1 MNNHV
6 DTVKRLQA
14 IFDAALDGIIIINDK
29 GIILEVNQSTCSLFE
44 YTMDELLHKNVNIL
58 MQAHD
63 AKHHDQYI
71 DNYHQ
76 SKIPKIIGIGRE
88 VIGKKKSG
96 DLFPFWL
103 AVIEVKLQDNI
114 IFTGFVHDLSEI
126 KNAEK
131 DLKSL
136 NEDLEKKVVERTYE
150 LENVVN
156 QLLALNKQLEDEI
169 SIKMKIQQ
177 QLKDRE
183 LELENSLKKEK
194 ELGELK
200 SRFVSMASHEF
211 RTPLATITS
220 SASLISRYTEHDQQA
235 NREKHINR
243 VKSSV
248 THLTGILNDFLSMNK
263 LEEGHINT
271 NFETF
276 DPSEL
281 CIEVVEELHSLLK
294 KDQHIECKHEPD
306 IGMIYTERK
315 ILKNTFI
322 NLISN
327 AIKYTKDDGK
337 IHCTLVVTNDQL
349 EFTVKDNGI
358 GIPEEDQKHMF
369 ERFFRASNVTNIEGT
384 GLGLNIVKK
393 YIEILHGDITFE
405 SKLYHGTTFK
415 VVIPIHHQPQN

>member
-1 MNNHV
+1 M
-6 DTVKRLQA
+6 
-14 IFDAALDGIIIINDK
+14 
-29 GIILEVNQSTCSLFE
+29 
-44 YTMDELLHKNVNIL
+44 
-58 MQAHD
+58 
-63 AKHHDQYI
+63 
-71 DNYHQ
+71 
-76 SKIPKIIGIGRE
+76 
-88 VIGKKKSG
+88 
-96 DLFPFWL
+96 
-103 AVIEVKLQDNI
+103 
-114 IFTGFVHDLSEI
+114 
-126 KNAEK
+126 
-131 DLKSL
+131 
-136 NEDLEKKVVERTYE
+136 VERTYE

>member
-1 MNNHV
+1 MDNHV
-6 DTVKRLQA
+6 DTVLRLQA
-14 IFDAALDGIIIINDK
+14 IFDAALDGIIIINSR
-29 GIILEVNQSTCSLFE
+29 GVILEVNQSTCTLFE
-44 YTMDELLHKNVNIL
+44 YSQEELLHQNVSIL
-58 MQAHD
+58 MQSHEAN
-63 AKHHDQYI
+63 HHDQYI
-71 DNYHQ
+71 QNYHQ

-88 VIGKKKSG
+88 VIGMKKSG
-96 DLFPFWL
+96 SLFPFWL
-103 AVIEVKLQDNI
+103 AVIEVKQQDDV
-114 IFTGFVHDLSEI
+114 IFTGFIHDLSEI

-131 DLKSL
+131 DLKTL
-136 NEDLEKKVVERTYE
+136 NQDLEKKVIERTYE

-169 SIKMKIQQ
+169 AIKIKIQQ

-220 SASLISRYTEHDQQA
+220 SASLISRYTEHDQQS

-243 VKSSV
+243 VKSAV

-263 LEEGHINT
+263 LEEGLINT

-276 DPSEL
+276 DPLEL
-281 CIEVVEELHSLLK
+281 CTEVVEELNSLLK
-294 KDQHIECKHEPD
+294 SGQSIDCFHQSAL
-306 IGMIYTERK
+306 GLVYTERK

-327 AIKYTKDDGK
+327 AIKYSKDDGK
-337 IHCTLVVTNDQL
+337 IQCRLEITNTKL
-349 EFTVKDNGI
+349 EFSVKDNGI
-358 GIPEEDQKHMF
+358 GIPDEDQKHMF
-369 ERFFRASNVTNIEGT
+369 ERFFRASNATNIEGT

-393 YIEILHGDITFE
+393 YIEILNGDITFE
-405 SKLYHGTTFK
+405 SKLYQGTTFK
-415 VVIPIHHQPQN
+415 VTVPISKKT

>member
-1 MNNHV
+1 MDNHV
-6 DTVKRLQA
+6 DTVLRLQA
-14 IFDAALDGIIIINDK
+14 IFDAALDGIIIINSR
-29 GIILEVNQSTCSLFE
+29 GVILEVNQSTCTLFE
-44 YTMDELLHKNVNIL
+44 YSQEELLHQNVSIL
-58 MQAHD
+58 MQSHEAN
-63 AKHHDQYI
+63 HHDQYI
-71 DNYHQ
+71 QNYHQ

-88 VIGKKKSG
+88 VIGMKKSG
-96 DLFPFWL
+96 SLFPFWL
-103 AVIEVKLQDNI
+103 AVIEVKQQDDV
-114 IFTGFVHDLSEI
+114 IFTGFIHDLSEI

-131 DLKSL
+131 DLKTL
-136 NEDLEKKVVERTYE
+136 NQDLEKKVIERTYE

-169 SIKMKIQQ
+169 AIKIKIQQ

-220 SASLISRYTEHDQQA
+220 SASLISRYTEHDQQS

-243 VKSSV
+243 VKSAV

-263 LEEGHINT
+263 LEEGLINT

-276 DPSEL
+276 DPLEL
-281 CIEVVEELHSLLK
+281 CTEVVEELNSLLK
-294 KDQHIECKHEPD
+294 SGQSIDFFHQSAL
-306 IGMIYTERK
+306 GLVYTERK

-327 AIKYTKDDGK
+327 AIKYSKDDGK
-337 IHCTLVVTNDQL
+337 IQCRLEITNTIL
-349 EFTVKDNGI
+349 EFSVKDNGI
-358 GIPEEDQKHMF
+358 GIPDEDQKHMF

-393 YIEILHGDITFE
+393 YIEILNGDITFE
-405 SKLYHGTTFK
+405 SKLYQGTTFK
-415 VVIPIHHQPQN
+415 VTVPISKKT